1 MKQIEDGRRNIM
13 VHGNAEPDEVPV
25 TEFPD
30 SARIGGETDF
40 LPMNMDEPRIYTGDV
55 VVGVYDGEIEFA
67 ELIYDKLED
76 AVLVDSLVT
85 STVTTV
91 DDSEFSR
98 RFFQA
103 DEIHIYDDVV
113 RDVAE
118 RNVEFDES
126 KIERPET
133 TRAR

>member
-13 VHGNAEPDEVPV
+13 IHGNAEPDEVPV

-30 SARIGGETDF
+30 LAQIGRDTDF
-40 LPMNMDEPRIYTGDV
+40 VPMNMDEPKLYTGDV

-67 ELIYDKLED
+67 DLIYDKVD
-76 AVLVDSLVT
+76 GAVLVDSLVT
-85 STVTTV
+85 STVTTI

-113 RDVAE
+113 RDIAE
-118 RNVEFDES
+118 RDVEFDES

-133 TRAR
+133 SRAR